1 MKPVKNQKSRKL
13 ALPRETLVVLT
24 RRQLA
29 AVQGGSDG
37 EEITHPQSAICVNP
51 N

>member
-1 MKPVKNQKSRKL
+1 MKPVKTQKSPKL

-24 RRQLA
+24 SRQLA
-29 AVQGGSDG
+29 AVHGAD
-37 EEITHPQSAICVNP
+37 ITHPQSAICVDP

>member
-29 AVQGGSDG
+29 AVQGGG
-37 EEITHPQSAICVNP
+37 EEITHPQSAICADP
-51 N
+51 D

>member
-29 AVQGGSDG
+29 AVQGAGD
-37 EEITHPQSAICVNP
+37 EEITHPQSAICVDP